1 MQGKSDEVEVPDA
14 TRGYIDKDVRDQI
27 FAKTGC
33 STSYRRARA
42 SQRWAEGKRLLLATG
57 PTSGLEEA
65 VALAKAHLKGEPLDL
80 QEATG
85 AQVAERAARAAD
97 RRGKHSGHVH
107 FRHATA
113 EATPQPQDSHC

>member
-1 MQGKSDEVEVPDA
+1 MQGKSDEEVVPDA
-14 TRGYIDKDVRDQI
+14 KRGYIDKDVRDQI

-80 QEATG
+80 QEASG
-85 AQVAERAARAAD
+85 AKIAERAATAAD
-97 RRGKHSGHVH
+97 RRGKHSGH

>member
-1 MQGKSDEVEVPDA
+1 MQGKSDEEVVPDA
-14 TRGYIDKDVRDQI
+14 KRGYIDKDVRDQI

-33 STSYRRARA
+33 STSYRKARA
-42 SQRWAEGKRLLLATG
+42 SQRWAEGQRLLLATG
-57 PTSGLEEA
+57 PTSGLIEA
-65 VALAKAHLKGEPLDL
+65 VALAKAHLKGETLNL
-80 QEATG
+80 QDATD